1 MKFILLGE
9 ERCYLPIYSSRL
21 CPWCRHSVKVDRY
34 NIMLWYLIGVG
45 ESVRDARSR
54 DESKTREQDK
64 REKR

>member
-1 MKFILLGE
+1 
-9 ERCYLPIYSSRL
+9 
-21 CPWCRHSVKVDRY
+21 
-34 NIMLWYLIGVG
+34 MLWYLIGVG

>member
-1 MKFILLGE
+1 MSDM
-9 ERCYLPIYSSRL
+9 R
-21 CPWCRHSVKVDRY
+21 VDGSLQKKKEKNNKSARTHPAY
-34 NIMLWYLIGVG
+34 RQIWDTLVG